1 MSHPKIAIVIGSTRT
16 TRFGDKPA
24 RWLYDI
30 ARQRNDLTAEIV
42 DVKDYD
48 LPFFDEVASNVHVP
62 TQNPNGIR
70 WQNKIAEFDAYV
82 WVVAEYNHGPTAALK
97 NAIDFASKEWQRKAV
112 SFLGYGGLGAA
123 RAIEQLR
130 CIAAEVQMAS
140 LGKGVYIAGAD
151 FFEVW
156 KNGRDLKTLTHLEA
170 AAQEM
175 LNQLVWWANA
185 LKAARQNLT

>member
-1 MSHPKIAIVIGSTRT
+1 MSMPKVAIIIGSTRSM
-16 TRFGDKPA
+16 RFGDKPA
-24 RWLYDI
+24 RWLHGL
-30 ARQRNDLTAEIV
+30 AQSRSDLQSELV
-42 DVKDYD
+42 DVKEYN

-62 TQNPNGIR
+62 TQDPNGIR

-97 NAIDFASKEWQRKAV
+97 NAIDFAGKEWHRKV
-112 SFLGYGGLGAA
+112 VGFLGYGGLGAA

-130 CIAAEVQMAS
+130 CVAAELQMAS

-156 KNGRDLKTLTHLEA
+156 KNGRDLSTLPHLES

-175 LNQLVWWANA
+175 LNQLVWWARA
-185 LKAARQNLT
+185 LKTARQTS